1 MLGLRIPRQ
10 VRYDPNDH
18 AGHGVG
24 LVVPGVQRLVQHI
37 RRRGVPL
44 LRDRVGLVHPGRLPA
59 APAHCDDQLPPARD
73 GRRLLA
79 LDGGRR
85 VGLVLYDLHLLHLHA
100 AAGAARELGADRGVG
115 RALPGVRPRRQPR
128 TGLRKAVRAVGG
140 GLLWEGLQSIV
151 PRRSPVRLAARP
163 QATSHLRLH
172 VAHLS
177 LRPGRVGMALGPWRA
192 FEGGRGRRVGV
203 GCRSVDRKEKDA
215 RTCAPTRPCLRVSPC

>member
-163 QATSHLRLH
+163 QATSHLRLLH
-172 VAHLS
+172 VAYVS
-177 LRPGRVGMALGPWRA
+177 LRPGRVGMALGGHLKAGVAGEWGAGRWTARRRTRA
-192 FEGGRGRRVGV
+192 PAHR
-203 GCRSVDRKEKDA
+203 
-215 RTCAPTRPCLRVSPC
+215 PRPCLQVRPC